1 MIIDAMTDF
10 DIAPCLTKGPL
21 AESGLEFTNAARNL
35 GDHPFASVLRAWC
48 IPSLFTRMEQ
58 LLERGDDP
66 VDGTNSAL
74 CDLAGFLSLANSS
87 GFKSIKTNGNLPVPG
102 ENAVEDADVKEVTG
116 DHYGNLFRGFSSQSY
131 WDEPAKLLEQ
141 RLTRNGIPLSE
152 IQNKSVLDSGC
163 GGGRYS
169 AAWRLLGAA
178 PVVGVDISSINIEDA
193 ARRAELGNLEDIFY
207 KQGNVLDLL
216 FDDDEFDI
224 VFSNGVLHHTTD
236 WEKGIAELMRVLKP
250 GGWGWLYL
258 IENPGGV
265 FWDVI
270 EILRVVMK
278 DEDKSTSRAA
288 LQQINLSANRIF
300 YMLDHVMVPIN
311 LRLSPSEIEGC
322 LHSCG
327 AVNVRR
333 LQRGADIDRIEHIF
347 QGEQY
352 AEQRFGIGENRYVFS
367 KPKQ

>member
-1 MIIDAMTDF
+1 MLINKMTDF
-10 DIAPCLTKGPL
+10 EIAPCLAEGPL
-21 AESGLEFTNAARNL
+21 AERGLEFTNAARDL
-35 GDHPFASVLRAWC
+35 GDQPFASILRAWC
-48 IPSLFTRMEQ
+48 VPSLFTKMEQ
-58 LLERGDDP
+58 LLDTGEDP
-66 VDGTNSAL
+66 VDGINSAL
-74 CDLAGFLSLANSS
+74 RDLTRFLSGATFAGFKCIEA
-87 GFKSIKTNGNLPVPG
+87 NGNQPAL
-102 ENAVEDADVKEVTG
+102 VETANKDIKDLTG
-116 DHYGNLFRGFSSQSY
+116 DHYGNLFKEFSSRSY
-131 WDEPAKLLEQ
+131 WDEPVRLLEQ
-141 RLTRNGIPLSE
+141 RLTRNGISHSE

-169 AAWRLLGAA
+169 AAWRLLGAN
-178 PVVGVDISSINIEDA
+178 PVVGVDISPINIDDA
-193 ARRAELGNLEDIFY
+193 SRRAELASLEGISFKHGD
-207 KQGNVLDLL
+207 VLDLP
-216 FDDDEFDI
+216 FDANEFDI
-224 VFSNGVLHHTTD
+224 VFSNGVLHHTTN

-278 DEDKSTSRAA
+278 NEDKARSRAA
-288 LQQINLSANRIF
+288 LQQINMPANRIF

-311 LRLSPSEIEGC
+311 LRLSPTEIEDC

-333 LQRGADIDRIEHIF
+333 LTRGADIDRIEQVF

-352 AEQRFGIGENRYVFS
+352 AAKRFGVGENRYLFS
-367 KPKQ
+367 KS

>member
-1 MIIDAMTDF
+1 MLINTMTDF
-10 DIAPCLTKGPL
+10 EIAPCLAKGPL
-21 AESGLEFTNAARNL
+21 AECGLEFTNAARDL
-35 GDHPFASVLRAWC
+35 GDQPFASILRAWC
-48 IPSLFTRMEQ
+48 LPSLFTKMEQ
-58 LLERGDDP
+58 LLDTGQDP
-66 VDGTNSAL
+66 VDGINSAL
-74 CDLAGFLSLANSS
+74 RDLTRFLSGATVAA
-87 GFKSIKTNGNLPVPG
+87 FKFIETNGNQPALVDSA
-102 ENAVEDADVKEVTG
+102 NKDVKDLTG
-116 DHYGNLFRGFSSQSY
+116 DHYGNLFKEFSSRSY
-131 WDEPAKLLEQ
+131 WDEPVSLLEQ
-141 RLTRNGIPLSE
+141 RLTRNGISLSE
-152 IQNKSVLDSGC
+152 IQDKSVLDSGC

-169 AAWRLLGAA
+169 AAWRLLGAN
-178 PVVGVDISSINIEDA
+178 PVVGVDISPINIDDA
-193 ARRAELGNLEDIFY
+193 TRRAKLANLEGISF
-207 KQGNVLDLL
+207 KEGNVLDLP
-216 FDDDEFDI
+216 FDNDEFDI

-278 DEDKSTSRAA
+278 NEDKAKSRAA
-288 LQQINLSANRIF
+288 LQQLHMPANRIF

-311 LRLSPSEIEGC
+311 LRLKPAEIEDC

-333 LQRGADIDRIEHIF
+333 LVRGADIDRIERIF

-352 AEQRFGIGENRYVFS
+352 AAKRFGVGENRYIFS
-367 KPKQ
+367 KP